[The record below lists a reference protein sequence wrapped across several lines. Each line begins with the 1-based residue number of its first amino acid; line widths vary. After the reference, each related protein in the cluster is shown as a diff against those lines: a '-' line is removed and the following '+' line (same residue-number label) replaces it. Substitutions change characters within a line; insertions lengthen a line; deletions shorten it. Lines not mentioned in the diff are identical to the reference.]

1 MANENIFITNCL
13 DIKWGKKQTSHVICL
28 WSRLVAVDTLVLL
41 HPAPPQRL
49 DVFGSE
55 PAVSGQRGLTLA
67 QRQQPTD
74 RFAESHISVLISCQ
88 SETIYEMYER
98 VQKKKEIGCA
108 EAWSYHQ
115 PVYGAFSFD
124 YSLLLNTLKC
134 LRGCYYSHEWK
145 LIKCYIKAVI

>member
-1 MANENIFITNCL
+1 M
-13 DIKWGKKQTSHVICL
+13 
-28 WSRLVAVDTLVLL
+28 LL

-98 VQKKKEIGCA
+98 VKKKKKFA
-108 EAWSYHQ
+108 ALRREAII
-115 PVYGAFSFD
+115 
-124 YSLLLNTLKC
+124 SLFMVLSVLIIAYCLTL
-134 LRGCYYSHEWK
+134 
-145 LIKCYIKAVI
+145 